1 MKLYYPKYWKD
12 YELIDSGNEEKLE
25 RFGEYILRRPEP
37 QAVWSK
43 SLSEKEWKEMA
54 FARFVQEGSHSGR
67 WDRFKNIPDQWYI
80 KYVYKDMELKFRLGL
95 TGFKHV
101 GIFPEQAV
109 NWNYIYK
116 AVKKINSAKVLN
128 LFAYTGGASLAARA
142 GGADVIHCDS
152 IKNVLNWANHNMQSS
167 RLDNIRWL
175 LEDAFKYVKR
185 EARRGNTYHGIIL
198 DPPAY
203 GHGPKGEKWKLEDM
217 VNELTEGPDVV
228 AQTFRTRQHIGLT
241 HQVIGDQSGIGPIG
255 PRRGTE
261 TISKGFRGSGLH
273 DRKTSPPLRM
283 IDIISPT
290 GIGSIG
296 LGLTDKGH

>member
-217 VNELTEGPDVV
+217 VNELTESV
-228 AQTFRTRQHIGLT
+228 ASILNPQEGFLVFNSYSLGFSPLVIETLVLT
-241 HQVIGDQSGIGPIG
+241 HFSQQITQQMETGELYLPERSG
-255 PRRGTE
+255 
-261 TISKGFRGSGLH
+261 
-273 DRKTSPPLRM
+273 RKLPA
-283 IDIISPT
+283 
-290 GIGSIG
+290 GIFVRAGM
-296 LGLTDKGH
+296 

>member
-116 AVKKINSAKVLN
+116 AVKKIHSAKVLN

-217 VNELTEGPDVV
+217 VNELTESV
-228 AQTFRTRQHIGLT
+228 ASILNPQEGFLVFNSYSLGFSPLVIENLVLT
-241 HQVIGDQSGIGPIG
+241 HFSQQITQQMETGELYLPERSG
-255 PRRGTE
+255 
-261 TISKGFRGSGLH
+261 
-273 DRKTSPPLRM
+273 RKLPA
-283 IDIISPT
+283 
-290 GIGSIG
+290 GIFVRAGM
-296 LGLTDKGH
+296 

>member
-217 VNELTEGPDVV
+217 VNELTESV
-228 AQTFRTRQHIGLT
+228 ASILNPQEGFLVFNSYSLGFSPLVIENLVLT
-241 HQVIGDQSGIGPIG
+241 HFSQQITQQMETGELYLPERSG
-255 PRRGTE
+255 
-261 TISKGFRGSGLH
+261 
-273 DRKTSPPLRM
+273 RKLPA
-283 IDIISPT
+283 
-290 GIGSIG
+290 GIFVRAGM
-296 LGLTDKGH
+296 